1 MRRILYFGLLLPL
14 SKLPL
19 CVLSGVKPFL
29 FILLYHGIRYR
40 KSTVMENIDKSFPE
54 KSTEEKNRIR
64 TKFYWHLS
72 TLIIESVKNMG
83 FSAKQLEQR
92 IQFVNA
98 EKVHAYLDQRRNVVI
113 VGGHFGNWE
122 WVITSLGGEFTKNL
136 FGLGMPMTDRFWDH
150 KLTAKRERFGLK
162 VIHSKNHKEFLSN
175 PSNHPFVILM
185 LSDQSPGDS
194 HKSFWMN
201 FLNQTTAVQFGS
213 ENMANQSDAVVFYYH
228 MNRVKNGR
236 YEVVFELVTDTPKTE
251 DYGFITST
259 HTALLE
265 KDIRLNPSQWMWSH
279 KRWKREIPPNLDVLF
294 EAQKIKF
301 NKKYR

>member
-1 MRRILYFGLLLPL
+1 
-14 SKLPL
+14 
-19 CVLSGVKPFL
+19 
-29 FILLYHGIRYR
+29 
-40 KSTVMENIDKSFPE
+40 
-54 KSTEEKNRIR
+54 
-64 TKFYWHLS
+64 
-72 TLIIESVKNMG
+72 
-83 FSAKQLEQR
+83 
-92 IQFVNA
+92 
-98 EKVHAYLDQRRNVVI
+98 
-113 VGGHFGNWE
+113 
-122 WVITSLGGEFTKNL
+122 
-136 FGLGMPMTDRFWDH
+136 
-150 KLTAKRERFGLK
+150 
-162 VIHSKNHKEFLSN
+162 
-175 PSNHPFVILM
+175 M

-279 KRWKREIPPNLDVLF
+279 KRWKREIPPNLDDLF